1 MRNFLVKFGLGAAM
15 LLVVCGNAAAQAALP
30 NEAVQARDNL
40 AVEAVRAKLQFDDA
54 RSAMPNGYITQLAAL
69 KRKYQQQG
77 DLDGTL
83 AVIKEAKRFTE
94 ARDGG
99 GDVFDVVP
107 ELPTEALVKEPEE
120 LRKLQETYL
129 RVISERSEALNK
141 QLEERVSNLVTQLDT
156 LVRELTRQN
165 RIEEALAVRAEG
177 DEWRRALD
185 NGSAGEAAERL
196 AAKLPSAT
204 RRELGEQQN
213 SGRVREFGVSDTTWR
228 SWKLDRIASYAQEG
242 ILFAHPDLPDEL
254 VMTYD
259 EPAGELRVQGVCA
272 VAQAPI
278 DMRERTWF
286 GKAARWFVPS
296 PEHLQATFTVTSQG
310 LARNKD
316 SGPSLQI
323 VVQSSK
329 GRHQVY
335 SQALMYREITLRLEY
350 DKETGSNRIVWVQG
364 QTAAPINLPANA
376 GPLRLLLTVTVC
388 QLGERCDTT
397 ITVK

>member
-1 MRNFLVKFGLGAAM
+1 
-15 LLVVCGNAAAQAALP
+15 
-30 NEAVQARDNL
+30 
-40 AVEAVRAKLQFDDA
+40 
-54 RSAMPNGYITQLAAL
+54 
-69 KRKYQQQG
+69 
-77 DLDGTL
+77 
-83 AVIKEAKRFTE
+83 
-94 ARDGG
+94 
-99 GDVFDVVP
+99 
-107 ELPTEALVKEPEE
+107 
-120 LRKLQETYL
+120 
-129 RVISERSEALNK
+129 
-141 QLEERVSNLVTQLDT
+141 
-156 LVRELTRQN
+156 
-165 RIEEALAVRAEG
+165 
-177 DEWRRALD
+177 
-185 NGSAGEAAERL
+185 
-196 AAKLPSAT
+196 
-204 RRELGEQQN
+204 
-213 SGRVREFGVSDTTWR
+213 VREFGVSDTTWR